1 MSPHQRSI
9 TPHVFGEGCARAQ
22 VLGTMI
28 LMRNPSPENLP
39 AGPPQD
45 RLWTEDDLS
54 AYMGFRSVS
63 ELIARHPNFPSPV
76 PLLMQGRRWRCADV
90 IAWVN
95 HLCDTPS
102 VEPPVE
108 NNAAP
113 EFDLTG
119 IDQLLEE
126 ARNGAPV

>member
-1 MSPHQRSI
+1 
-9 TPHVFGEGCARAQ
+9 
-22 VLGTMI
+22 
-28 LMRNPSPENLP
+28 MRNTNPQNLP

-95 HLCDTPS
+95 HLCDNPNA
-102 VEPPVE
+102 EPPVQD
-108 NNAAP
+108 NVIP
-113 EFDLTG
+113 LIVLTD
-119 IDQLLEE
+119 IAKHLEE
-126 ARNGAPV
+126 ALSGASV